1 MSEFTCRCGAMMEM
15 KNGQLICPDCGSQI
29 PRLMDGKGKREL
41 MHEENCFGYE
51 KEMEQGDDDGS

>member
-41 MHEENCFGYE
+41 QFEENCERFGCE
-51 KEMEQGDDDGS
+51 GEETNDE